1 MAGSEE
7 ANYALHIALTTLRE
21 RCQKLEARL
30 SAVEEENHQLRV
42 KVGDS
47 RGQELGDSAENEVGA
62 LQAKVADLTRQ
73 KVQLTDHIAMVATEN
88 RQLWSRLSR
97 LTKDSCPPKASPPSP
112 INSQNLIR
120 SKTFT
125 QNAPNPKLR
134 DKLPDT
140 ENLSLEE
147 ISLQML
153 NDVTDAK
160 QQLEKS
166 CQEIMTASTADG
178 ETLMGFGFL
187 ADDAPDTE
195 GDITE
200 KLTKGLDRYR
210 KLKDTMVKQQSDLR
224 ELMEQRKSRKRELKV
239 CRACEERVEV
249 AKPVTVSIDSQTDF
263 EEEHE
268 SATPP
273 IPEPPCPPTVPP
285 QPLPRHFDAS
295 RLDFLEQ
302 KRLADVL
309 DKMCPM
315 CGKIYSTTSK
325 FEEFQEHVES
335 HFVDENEMDLSVE
348 RNYEIVSNF

>member
-1 MAGSEE
+1 MAGSDE

-30 SAVEEENHQLRV
+30 SAVEEENHQLRL
-42 KVGDS
+42 K
-47 RGQELGDSAENEVGA
+47 LGDRQNLDLGESAESEVGA
-62 LQAKVADLTRQ
+62 LQAKVSDLTRQ

-97 LTKDSCPPKASPPSP
+97 LTKDSRPPKASPPSP
-112 INSQNLIR
+112 ITSQNLIR

-134 DKLPDT
+134 DKLPDS

-153 NDVTDAK
+153 NEVTDAK

-187 ADDAPDTE
+187 ADDSQEAE
-195 GDITE
+195 GDVTE
-200 KLTKGLDRYR
+200 KLTKGLDKYK
-210 KLKDTMVKQQSDLR
+210 KLKATMMKQQSDLR
-224 ELMEQRKSRKRELKV
+224 SLLEEKNSRRKLKV
-239 CRACEERVEV
+239 CRACEERAEI
-249 AKPVTVSIDSQTDF
+249 AKPMTVSIDSQTDF
-263 EEEHE
+263 EEQCR
-268 SATPP
+268 SVTPP

-285 QPLPRHFDAS
+285 QPRPRHIEPN
-295 RLDFLEQ
+295 RIDFLEQ

-335 HFVDENEMDLSVE
+335 HFVDENEMDLSLE